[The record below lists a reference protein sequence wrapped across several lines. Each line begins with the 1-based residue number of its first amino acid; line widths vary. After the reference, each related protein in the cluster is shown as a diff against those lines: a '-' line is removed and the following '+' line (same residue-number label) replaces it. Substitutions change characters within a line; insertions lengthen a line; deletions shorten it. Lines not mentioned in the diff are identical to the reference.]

1 MVNNPVLLTVPDALQ
16 NIVVLTRDPE
26 TPEVTLACI
35 SAADSARA
43 EIHAFLAT
51 LLARSDLDVRLN
63 EMSPVDFEN
72 LKKDKGHHTQ
82 TPATAQSQQ
91 ASEVQLRVINMMREA
106 QQVRASDLHIDVR
119 RKHTTLQVRVYGLLW
134 KLNPLSRADGMS
146 MLSTTFQ
153 TMCDVMSHNHF
164 KDYQPQDARM
174 KKEFLGAANLFGAR
188 YAHINT
194 PQGVFAVLRLIP
206 DDGSAPPSPEEL
218 GFLPQ
223 QIALIREMLERPNG
237 IIINS
242 GPVGSGKSTSGR
254 SFMHYWL
261 QVTNNQLRIITQ
273 EDPVEGEV
281 DGVIH
286 SSVTGD
292 RASEEDIETA
302 WLRGR
307 RAMLRLD
314 PDMVYI
320 GEIRDYDSAMA
331 SINFAEAGR
340 LVVTTQ
346 HANSP
351 LGNLNRLQII
361 GIPAGWLRSSRLF
374 TGLIAQRLL
383 PTLCP
388 HCARHME
395 DAGLTR
401 EQTDFIRHWFSTE
414 EQTQLRFRNP
424 AGCQTCVLNVL
435 GTHIGHGLKGR
446 TVAAEVMRP
455 TPDIL
460 RAYHEQGEDAARQIW
475 LDLGGI
481 TLSQHARVRVLE
493 GRVDPLIAHK
503 ITPFDDSEGNG
514 DLYGN

>member
-1 MVNNPVLLTVPDALQ
+1 MKSDNTELTVPETLR
-16 NIVVLTRDPE
+16 NMVVLTRDPD
-26 TPEVTLACI
+26 TPDVTLACI
-35 SAADSARA
+35 SAADSARP
-43 EIHAFLAT
+43 EIHAYLAT
-51 LLARSDLDVRLN
+51 LLNRPGVSVRLN
-63 EMSPVDFEN
+63 EMSPADFES
-72 LKKDKGHHTQ
+72 LKKDNGNHALAAHT
-82 TPATAQSQQ
+82 PLSQQ

-119 RKHTTLQVRVYGLLW
+119 RKHTVLQVRVYGLLW
-134 KLNPLSRADGMS
+134 KLNPLSRADGVS

-206 DDGSAPPSPEEL
+206 DDGSAPPSPEAL

-223 QIALIREMLERPNG
+223 QIALIHEMLERPNG

-254 SFMHYWL
+254 SFMHYWQ
-261 QVTNNQLRIITQ
+261 QVTHHQLRIITQ

-292 RASEEDIETA
+292 RASEDDIETA

-340 LVVTTQ
+340 LVLTTQ

-388 HCARHME
+388 HCARRQE
-395 DAGLTR
+395 EAGLTR
-401 EQTDFIRHWFSTE
+401 EQTDFIGHWFSAE
-414 EQTQLRFRNP
+414 EQRQLRFRNP
-424 AGCQTCVLNVL
+424 DGCPKCILNVL
-435 GTHIGHGLKGR
+435 GIAIGHGLKGR

-460 RAYHEQGEDAARQIW
+460 RAYHEQGEDAARQLW
-475 LDLGGI
+475 LTQGGI
-481 TLSQHARVRVLE
+481 TLSQHARIRVLE
-493 GRVDPLIAHK
+493 GRVDPLIAHN
-503 ITPFDDSEGNG
+503 ITPFDDTEGSG